1 MTAVNGSPFK
11 ISGSSD
17 ASYGPLAVANGY
29 VYVTTFSSNG
39 EATPGQ
45 LVTFQIDSS
54 TGALTQKGNAVPVTG
69 TSFTAVKQL
78 IRSKD
83 GANLYVLTQGTVTAV
98 ATNNGSPTV
107 LNMQTVGDD
116 IWGLAAGSG
125 SLYAGVQNGNP
136 KSGFQTPVIKRVA
149 LGSNGSLVDAGQTVV
164 TLNDANIPMDLTE
177 DAAGKFVAVT
187 TGMNDNKVSVYSIG
201 ADGSLTPVPGSPF
214 TQTAGLGQKLR
225 FDPSGKFLY
234 EVINEEAVP
243 NSESLVVFSVADNGA
258 LTQVQTLSLPDNV
271 RVSGLVVTSG
281 FVFVANEGVSGLSG
295 SVTALSRDASSGKV
309 SVGGTG
315 TANAAIG
322 QVDVTGQ

>member
-1 MTAVNGSPFK
+1 MKKGHRRQFSAFAHISVLLLLLVWMVGCGGNTSNSSNNNSGSNGLTPTAGSSNPGSGGGGSGGGATSTATYVYLGDATQGGGAFAFKVDNSGNMTAVNGSPFK

-116 IWGLAAGSG
+116 
-125 SLYAGVQNGNP
+125 
-136 KSGFQTPVIKRVA
+136 
-149 LGSNGSLVDAGQTVV
+149 
-164 TLNDANIPMDLTE
+164 
-177 DAAGKFVAVT
+177 
-187 TGMNDNKVSVYSIG
+187 
-201 ADGSLTPVPGSPF
+201 
-214 TQTAGLGQKLR
+214 
-225 FDPSGKFLY
+225 
-234 EVINEEAVP
+234 
-243 NSESLVVFSVADNGA
+243 
-258 LTQVQTLSLPDNV
+258 
-271 RVSGLVVTSG
+271 
-281 FVFVANEGVSGLSG
+281 
-295 SVTALSRDASSGKV
+295 
-309 SVGGTG
+309 
-315 TANAAIG
+315 
-322 QVDVTGQ
+322 